1 MKHRPQ
7 CISPA
12 LMLETLCDTVA
23 SSMNGTGQSA
33 ITGHHGHSHNMTR
46 VRLMHVT
53 RLYSGDDGES
63 HFEDL
68 EIEVGGD
75 AEIGR
80 LSVCIPTT
88 GLVFRETTA
97 DYNYGWHNA
106 PQRQYILMLDGS
118 VDITVGSGE
127 TRRLNTGD
135 ILLCEDTTGRGHVS
149 QAVDGQPRRSVFVT
163 LE

>member
-1 MKHRPQ
+1 
-7 CISPA
+7 
-12 LMLETLCDTVA
+12 
-23 SSMNGTGQSA
+23 
-33 ITGHHGHSHNMTR
+33 
-46 VRLMHVT
+46 MHVT

-80 LSVCIPTT
+80 LSAPIPAT
-88 GLVFRETTA
+88 GLVFRETA
-97 DYNYGWHNA
+97 PDYDYSWHNA